1 MKHRLLLLLI
11 LLAPSAVGQDRP
23 KLVGE
28 VEFFGYAGIDTVKLR
43 AALPFQEQDKFVEE
57 TFVSQLE
64 SAGAAVKKG
73 AGRYPT
79 DLANVCCDERGDRVI
94 FIGLDGKTIRY
105 NPPPKGHIRLPDRM
119 LGLHDRSLELN
130 DENVRQGAA
139 AEDDSRGYALSA
151 YPPLRSVQL
160 RMRAYSVGRGAYI
173 REVLETA
180 ADERQRIAAATLLG
194 YARRSRSQLAA
205 LVRASQDGSDGVRNN
220 ATRALIVLARSS
232 PTIAGEIPASNFIEL
247 LLSGKW
253 TDLNKASNLLNFI
266 TRSRKR
272 ELLAQ
277 LHQREVLERL
287 VEIARWRSH
296 GEPAR
301 YILGRVAGIDEG
313 RLEQLVAAEQ
323 VETIISALRIH

>member
-1 MKHRLLLLLI
+1 
-11 LLAPSAVGQDRP
+11 V
-23 KLVGE
+23 
-28 VEFFGYAGIDTVKLR
+28 T
-43 AALPFQEQDKFVEE
+43 
-57 TFVSQLE
+57 
-64 SAGAAVKKG
+64 
-73 AGRYPT
+73 GRYPT